1 MNGKKV
7 TKKEIRQIIQLRK
20 TGHSLPE
27 IRKIVKRGNST
38 VFKYIEGIKILP
50 KFRKVW
56 KSRKNSSKWRSI
68 QQYKMAEN
76 EAKKIV
82 KNITK
87 KEKILI
93 AASLY
98 WAEGSKGD
106 FNLLNSDPDLI
117 RSFVGCLK
125 ELGIEKNKLTVGVRV
140 FDDLDI
146 EKSCRFWANIIG
158 TPRKNIK
165 HVNILKGKKRGK
177 LLYGM
182 CRIRV
187 VKGGYFLKLIKAI
200 KDIIKNKI

>member
-106 FNLLNSDPDLI
+106 FNLLNSDPALI

-125 ELGIEKNKLTVGVRV
+125 ELGVEK
-140 FDDLDI
+140 
-146 EKSCRFWANIIG
+146 
-158 TPRKNIK
+158 
-165 HVNILKGKKRGK
+165 
-177 LLYGM
+177 
-182 CRIRV
+182 
-187 VKGGYFLKLIKAI
+187 
-200 KDIIKNKI
+200 